1 MDFIDVIKALGEKVS
16 RMKDSIQTEEATKNA
31 FVMPF
36 IAALG
41 YDVFNPLEVIPEF
54 VADLGIKK
62 GEKVDYCIQKDGQP
76 IIIVECKHW
85 KEELNVHNSQL
96 HRYFHVCSTRFGLLT
111 NGIIYRFY
119 TDLEEANKMDNR
131 PFWEFNITDMNEAAV
146 HELKKYQ
153 KNAFDVDQI
162 TSAATELKY
171 TREIK
176 KIIGI
181 EFNSPS
187 EPFVRY
193 FAKQIHTGMVT
204 AKVMEQFTPMV
215 KKSIQQYVS
224 ELISDRLKS
233 ALSNET
239 NSVKEEQET
248 KSEQSPQITGST
260 SEEKAL
266 EFTEQE
272 KEGFFIVKSILRTK
286 VDGGRIFYR
295 DTQRYLNILLDDN
308 NRKTICRLYLN
319 GPKKNLSWMDESGKE
334 IKVEIS
340 TLDTIYDYSEQL
352 INSVMRFDK
361 VAEPQVV

>member
-16 RMKDSIQTEEATKNA
+16 RMKDTIQTEEATKNA

-96 HRYFHVCSTRFGLLT
+96 HRYFHVCSTRFGILT

-131 PFWEFNITDMNEAAV
+131 PFWEFNISDMNEAAV

-162 TSAATELKY
+162 VNAATELKY

-176 KIIGI
+176 KIVGS
-181 EFNSPS
+181 EFSNPT
-187 EPFVRY
+187 EGFVRY

-204 AKVMEQFTPMV
+204 SKVMEQFTPMV
-215 KKSIQQYVS
+215 KKSLQQYVS

-239 NSVKEEQET
+239 NSTKEEPKEEQ
-248 KSEQSPQITGST
+248 SPAATTT
-260 SEEKAL
+260 SVVDNVL
-266 EFTEQE
+266 EYTDLER
-272 KEGFFIVKSILRTK
+272 EGFFIVKSILRTK
-286 VDGGRIFYR
+286 MDGNRIYYR

-308 NRKTICRLYLN
+308 IRKTICRLHLNASKKYLT
-319 GPKKNLSWMDESGKE
+319 WTDEAGKE
-334 IKVEIS
+334 AKVEIS
-340 TLDTIYDYSEQL
+340 SLDDIYDYSEQL
-352 INSVMRFDK
+352 INSMLRFEK
-361 VAEPQVV
+361 VVEPHTL

>member
-1 MDFIDVIKALGEKVS
+1 MDFIDIIKALSEKVT
-16 RMKDSIQTEEATKNA
+16 RLKDSIQTEEATKNA

-96 HRYFHVCSTRFGLLT
+96 HRYFHVCSTRFGILT

-119 TDLEEANKMDNR
+119 TDLEEPNKMDNK

-146 HELKKYQ
+146 LELKKYQ

-162 TSAATELKY
+162 VSAATELKY

-176 KIIGI
+176 KIIAS
-181 EFNSPS
+181 EFANPS
-187 EPFVRY
+187 ETFVRY
-193 FAKQIHTGMVT
+193 FAKHIHSGILT

-215 KKSIQQYVS
+215 KKSLHQYVS
-224 ELISDRLKS
+224 ELISDRLKT
-233 ALSNET
+233 ALSNEAEV
-239 NSVKEEQET
+239 SVKETAPVEET
-248 KSEQSPQITGST
+248 KGAAASDETKT
-260 SEEKAL
+260 
-266 EFTEQE
+266 EFTELEQE
-272 KEGFFIVKSILRTK
+272 AFFIVKSILRTK
-286 VDGGRIFYR
+286 VSGDRLFYR
-295 DTQRYLNILLDDN
+295 DTVRYLSIVLDDN
-308 NRKTICRLYLN
+308 NRKPLCRLHLN
-319 GPKKNLSWMDESGKE
+319 GTKKYLGLMEEGNKE
-334 IKVEIS
+334 TRVEI
-340 TLDTIYDYSEQL
+340 DTIDNIYDYSDQL
-352 INSVMRFDK
+352 MNTLLRLEK
-361 VAEPQVV
+361 VNEKQPA

>member
-16 RMKDSIQTEEATKNA
+16 RMKDTIQTEEATKNA

-62 GEKVDYCIQKDGQP
+62 GEKVDYCIQKNGKP
-76 IIIVECKHW
+76 IIIIECKHW

-96 HRYFHVCSTRFGLLT
+96 HRYFHVCSTRFGILT

-162 TSAATELKY
+162 VNAATELKY

-176 KIIGI
+176 KIVGA
-181 EFNSPS
+181 EFSNPT

-204 AKVMEQFTPMV
+204 SKVMEQFTPMV
-215 KKSIQQYVS
+215 KKSLQQYVS

-233 ALSNET
+233 ALSNEA
-239 NSVKEEQET
+239 NSAKEDQEQ
-248 KSEQSPQITGST
+248 
-260 SEEKAL
+260 KADQTQAVAPSL
-266 EFTEQE
+266 PEDNSIEFTELE

-286 VDGGRIFYR
+286 VDSNRLYYR

-308 NRKTICRLYLN
+308 IRKTICRLHLN
-319 GPKKNLSWMDESGKE
+319 AAKKYISWTDNTGKE
-334 IKVEIS
+334 AKVEIGS
-340 TLDTIYDYSEQL
+340 LDNIYDYSEQL
-352 INSVMRFDK
+352 INSMMRFEK
-361 VAEPQVV
+361 VSEPQTV